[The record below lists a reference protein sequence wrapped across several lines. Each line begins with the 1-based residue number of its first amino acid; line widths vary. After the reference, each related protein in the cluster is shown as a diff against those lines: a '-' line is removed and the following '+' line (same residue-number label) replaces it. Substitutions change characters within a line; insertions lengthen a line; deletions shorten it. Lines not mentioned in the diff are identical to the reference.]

1 MPQVTF
7 DVPDRVIN
15 ALVGLYR
22 QPNVGID
29 GEDPDA
35 QLSDGAWARKWL
47 KRFMIKQTKR
57 YEQMVARQNAADAVD
72 VPDDIIE

>member
-22 QPNVGID
+22 QQNVGID

-47 KRFMIKQTKR
+47 KTFMIKQTKR

-72 VPDDIIE
+72 VPDDIIG